1 MYTERWGAVSH
12 LRLKLLKMKDKI
24 TITLGVTEAQ
34 LLSTDLHSIIRKCE
48 EKMVELVNVVS
59 DADADEWDKFVAQEQ
74 LDLYTFQRE
83 TYRDVYRQIRD
94 SIFRS

>member
-1 MYTERWGAVSH
+1 
-12 LRLKLLKMKDKI
+12 MKDTI

-34 LLSTDLHSIIRKCE
+34 LLFTELHSIIRKRE

-59 DADADEWDKFVAQEQ
+59 DCDADEWDKFVAQEQ

-83 TYRDVYRQIRD
+83 TYRDICRQIRD
-94 SIFRS
+94 SIFRLK